1 MAKRGHYG
9 RWSELDLLMAVGTY
23 KNGGAG
29 LNECS
34 RIYNVPKATIK
45 RHADEQNSTTI
56 EIKPRKRAHVQH
68 GLCAI
73 VDRMRKKIKTNCS
86 KNSALETSRGQLDT
100 IQSCE
105 EFALHSPER
114 QENTIKSCEESTLE
128 ILDAD
133 LNKSI
138 GCEESALEI
147 PGDDGKPKSCGRT
160 ALETPSGD
168 VKPKSRKKSTLGT
181 PGRVVKPKSCKE
193 SVLETPGRDLNKTK
207 TCEESTLESPSRDVK
222 SESFEESTLEKP
234 DGRVNNSKTNTS
246 KRGQYGRWSEN
257 DLLKAVAAYKNGKKG
272 LNECSRIY
280 NVPKATIKRHAD
292 GKNSVANEIKSLGR
306 QPTFSPVME
315 KILSEYL
322 LHLKESYFG
331 LTIKEIRKL
340 VFEIAEKHGL
350 PHSFNKS
357 KKMAGKKWFYS
368 FLRRNPQLSLRKSE
382 PPECT

>member
-56 EIKPRKRAHVQH
+56 EIKTRKRAHVQY
-68 GLCAI
+68 GLSAL
-73 VDRMRKKIKTNCS
+73 VEDMRKKMKTKYC
-86 KNSALETSRGQLDT
+86 KKSALG
-100 IQSCE
+100 
-105 EFALHSPER
+105 SPGA
-114 QENTIKSCEESTLE
+114 QVNTIKS
-128 ILDAD
+128 
-133 LNKSI
+133 
-138 GCEESALEI
+138 CEESALEI
-147 PGDDGKPKSCGRT
+147 PGEQGNTIKSCEES
-160 ALETPSGD
+160 ALETPGGD
-168 VKPKSRKKSTLGT
+168 VNKTKTCEQSA
-181 PGRVVKPKSCKE
+181 
-193 SVLETPGRDLNKTK
+193 LETPGRDVKPK
-207 TCEESTLESPSRDVK
+207 SGEESALETP
-222 SESFEESTLEKP
+222 
-234 DGRVNNSKTNTS
+234 GGHVNNLKANMS
-246 KRGQYGRWSEN
+246 KRGHYGRWSEN

-350 PHSFNKS
+350 SHSFNKN

-368 FLRRNPQLSLRKSE
+368 FLRRNPQLSLRKPESQS
-382 PPECT
+382 PSQLPECT